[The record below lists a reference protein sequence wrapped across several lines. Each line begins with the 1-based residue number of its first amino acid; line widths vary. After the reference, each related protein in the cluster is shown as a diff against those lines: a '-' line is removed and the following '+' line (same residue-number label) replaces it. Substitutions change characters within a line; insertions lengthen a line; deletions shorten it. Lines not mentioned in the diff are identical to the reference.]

1 MANLY
6 SDCPPVTKIT
16 VERYPQSKYAAII
29 VPSNKRVPVDTKNRL
44 NGERRIPITLDDVY
58 GDSIYFF
65 YVVGHEFPI
74 QISDKNLSRLFFA
87 VTYLGQMGYLVPNKN
102 SLSPLTEDKLR
113 DLMGLDENE
122 FGDFYEEMIR
132 NDIFL
137 RGRTSTG
144 VYATFVDETLFC
156 HGGYPYYG
164 LCIRLNISGIRA
176 LYRRYKDD
184 PVLMSRLFRAMPHV
198 SAYWNRVCVNPL
210 SEPYMYLNRVTLH
223 EFVEIVGCSGSSE
236 DALLEALSAIRFT
249 CGGKKQKAI
258 TFRCDNDE
266 WEIMINPMLF
276 CSNRSYFDNF
286 DQHGDQRQMVVVH
299 DFPNGALPPY
309 RKVVRDDEGVTP
321 EIRAI
326 MEKFW
331 EHGNKRRPW
340 KEEEK

>member
-65 YVVGHEFPI
+65 YVVGHEFP
-74 QISDKNLSRLFFA
+74 K
-87 VTYLGQMGYLVPNKN
+87 
-102 SLSPLTEDKLR
+102 
-113 DLMGLDENE
+113 
-122 FGDFYEEMIR
+122 
-132 NDIFL
+132 
-137 RGRTSTG
+137 
-144 VYATFVDETLFC
+144 
-156 HGGYPYYG
+156 
-164 LCIRLNISGIRA
+164 
-176 LYRRYKDD
+176 
-184 PVLMSRLFRAMPHV
+184 
-198 SAYWNRVCVNPL
+198 
-210 SEPYMYLNRVTLH
+210 
-223 EFVEIVGCSGSSE
+223 
-236 DALLEALSAIRFT
+236 
-249 CGGKKQKAI
+249 
-258 TFRCDNDE
+258 
-266 WEIMINPMLF
+266 
-276 CSNRSYFDNF
+276 
-286 DQHGDQRQMVVVH
+286 
-299 DFPNGALPPY
+299 GALPPY